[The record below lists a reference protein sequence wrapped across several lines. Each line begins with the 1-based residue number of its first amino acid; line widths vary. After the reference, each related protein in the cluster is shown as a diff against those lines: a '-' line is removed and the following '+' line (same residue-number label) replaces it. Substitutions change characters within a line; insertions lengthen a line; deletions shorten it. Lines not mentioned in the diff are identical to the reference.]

1 MKEEMNG
8 ELRNDKRKRKKG
20 GKSDREPGRGKE

>member
-8 ELRNDKRKRKKG
+8 ELRNDKRKKG
-20 GKSDREPGRGKE
+20 GKSDREPGRGKEC